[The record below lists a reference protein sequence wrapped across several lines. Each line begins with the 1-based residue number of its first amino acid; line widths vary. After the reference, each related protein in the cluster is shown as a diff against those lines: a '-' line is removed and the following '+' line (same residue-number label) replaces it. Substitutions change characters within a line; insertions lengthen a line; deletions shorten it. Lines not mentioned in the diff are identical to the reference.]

1 MQLSTITIAD
11 LIPEATRAIERYTKR
26 SDTHSI
32 LSRYDTHLSTED
44 LVMETVEKVIKA
56 NPQYLTKT
64 YVWLSAKS
72 VCINKCQKKRL
83 DTVEIPTAFSGD
95 DEYTPNLEDS
105 MSGDAYDAISDVY
118 LVLIDNLSEDD
129 QVLLEA
135 LLDGQMYVVIAENL
149 GISLRTL
156 ERRVQE
162 LKIQCEAIVGGE
174 HPIRNLFKIPV

>member
-1 MQLSTITIAD
+1 MQISTITIKD

-26 SDTHSI
+26 SNTSSI
-32 LSRYDTHLSTED
+32 LQKYDTHLTTDD

-72 VCINKCQKKRL
+72 VCINRCQKKRIITIDVL
-83 DTVEIPTAFSGD
+83 PTQSGD
-95 DEYTPNLEDS
+95 ESFEPSLEQELIGDS
-105 MSGDAYDAISDVY
+105 YDHISDLY
-118 LVLIDNLSEDD
+118 SDLLSRLSPEELE
-129 QVLLEA
+129 LLEA
-135 LLDGQMYVVIAENL
+135 LLEGQMYVVIAENL

-162 LKIQCEAIVGGE
+162 LKMKTEDILSTE
-174 HPIRNLFKIPV
+174 P

>member
-1 MQLSTITIAD
+1 MQISTITIKD

-26 SDTHSI
+26 SNTASI
-32 LSRYDTHLSTED
+32 LQKYDTHLTTDD

-72 VCINKCQKKRL
+72 VCINRCQKKRIITIDVL
-83 DTVEIPTAFSGD
+83 PTQSGD
-95 DEYTPNLEDS
+95 ESFEPSLEQELIGDS
-105 MSGDAYDAISDVY
+105 YDHISDLY
-118 LVLIDNLSEDD
+118 NDLLTRLTPEEL
-129 QVLLEA
+129 QLLEA
-135 LLDGQMYVVIAENL
+135 LLDGQMYVVIAETL

-162 LKIQCEAIVGGE
+162 LKMKTEDILST
-174 HPIRNLFKIPV
+174 P

>member
-1 MQLSTITIAD
+1 MQISTITIKD

-26 SDTHSI
+26 SNTASI
-32 LSRYDTHLSTED
+32 LQKYDTHLTTDD

-72 VCINKCQKKRL
+72 VCINRCQKKRIITIDVL
-83 DTVEIPTAFSGD
+83 PTQSGD
-95 DEYTPNLEDS
+95 ESFEPSLEQELIGDS
-105 MSGDAYDAISDVY
+105 YDHISDLY
-118 LVLIDNLSEDD
+118 NDLLTRLTPEEL
-129 QVLLEA
+129 QLLEA
-135 LLDGQMYVVIAENL
+135 LLEGQMYVVIAETL

-162 LKIQCEAIVGGE
+162 LKMKTEDILST
-174 HPIRNLFKIPV
+174 P